1 MTSSQDFGTYPA
13 VGETS
18 VGGDYPA
25 TAYPAGGYATAPST
39 GYGSQGQSTSTK
51 DVAKDQ
57 ASNVAGGA
65 ADAAQHVA
73 GVAKEHAGQVTAEAG
88 RQVKHLVGQAQ
99 SELSSQAQTQQ
110 QKLAGGL
117 HTFGDQLKSMASNS
131 QEQGAA
137 TDLAHQAAQ
146 KAHEFAGWLEDREP
160 RDVLNEVRYFARRRP
175 GAFLAIA
182 LGAGLLAGRLAR
194 GLAADS
200 QDNNNETAR
209 RTSGSGTYP
218 SGTYATGTSG
228 GYGSV
233 GYSSQSALGYQAGTP
248 AVAGSAYDLPP
259 APGTTGYGTGEAA
272 DWTGRSTEGLGG
284 GR

>member
-25 TAYPAGGYATAPST
+25 TAYPAGGYATTPST
-39 GYGSQGQSTSTK
+39 GYGSQGQSTSTT

-73 GVAKEHAGQVTAEAG
+73 GVAKEQAGQVTAEAG

-137 TDLAHQAAQ
+137 VDLAHQAAQ

-200 QDNNNETAR
+200 QDNNQTDHRA
-209 RTSGSGTYP
+209 SGTYP
-218 SGTYATGTSG
+218 SGGYASG
-228 GYGSV
+228 GYGAV
-233 GYSSQSALGYQAGTP
+233 GYSGQSALGYQTGTP

-259 APGTTGYGTGEAA
+259 APNTTGYGTGDVA